1 MKKKARIAIVD
12 DEEIVRESL
21 AGWLQ
26 MDGYDVDQAA
36 SAEAALE
43 LLKSRRYNIIF
54 LDIKMPGMDGIE
66 LLGHLQEDDPELAV
80 VMITAFGSIDTA
92 VEAMKRGAHD
102 YLLKPFD
109 PAEISLLIERIIGHQ
124 KLAEE
129 NEILKEQ
136 VQQRQRLE
144 SLVSGSAAMQKV
156 FELILSVAKTD
167 SSVLITGETGTGKG
181 LVAKAIHAQ
190 SPRAACPFIAV
201 NCGAFTEH
209 LLESELFGHE
219 KGAFTGAVHLRKGRF
234 ELAQG
239 GTLFLDEVGEVGMK
253 MQIDLLKVL
262 DEKHFYRVGGSQRID
277 VDFRVIAATN
287 RNLAQAIQDG
297 SFRQDLFYRLNVIA
311 IHVPPLR
318 ERKDDIPILAKYF
331 LKRFSKEMNKPVDK
345 ISRDAFDEMMLHDW
359 PGNVRELEN
368 AIERAVVIGQGREIQ
383 AESLPFFKEEQA
395 YVPRDQSLQEIE
407 KAHIV
412 QVLEELQWNITR
424 SAATLGIDRV
434 TLYNRI
440 KKYGLKKPSDG

>member
-1 MKKKARIAIVD
+1 MKKRARIAIVD

-26 MDGYDVDQAA
+26 MDGYEVDQAS

-66 LLGHLQEDDPELAV
+66 LLGHLQKDDPELAV

-92 VEAMKRGAHD
+92 VLAMKRGAHD

-109 PAEISLLIERIIGHQ
+109 PAEISVLIERIIGHQ
-124 KLAEE
+124 RLAEE
-129 NEILKEQ
+129 NEILKDQ
-136 VQQRQRLE
+136 VQSRQRLE
-144 SLVSGSAAMQKV
+144 SLVSGSRAMEKV
-156 FELILSVAKTD
+156 FELILSVAETD
-167 SSVLITGETGTGKG
+167 TSVLVTGETGTGKG

-190 SPRAACPFIAV
+190 SPRAACPFISV

-219 KGAFTGAVHLRKGRF
+219 RGAFTGAVNLRKGRF

-239 GTLFLDEVGEVGMK
+239 GTIFLDEVGEVGMK

-262 DEKHFYRVGGSQRID
+262 DEKHFFRVGGSQRID
-277 VDFRVIAATN
+277 LDFRVISATN
-287 RNLAQAIQDG
+287 SNLAQSISGG

-318 ERKDDIPILAKYF
+318 DRKEDIPILAKHF
-331 LKRFSKEMNKPVDK
+331 LKRFARELNKPVDK
-345 ISRDAFDEMMLHDW
+345 ISREAFDEMMLHDW

-383 AESLPFFKEEQA
+383 ADALPFFQQEQA
-395 YVPRDQSLQEIE
+395 YVPQDRSIQEME
-407 KAHIV
+407 KSHIIG
-412 QVLEELQWNITR
+412 VLEDLQWNITR
-424 SAATLGIDRV
+424 SATLLGIDRV
-434 TLYNRI
+434 TLYSRI
-440 KKYGLKKPSDG
+440 KKYGLKKPSDQ